1 MTEDRKLPGVGTSF
15 RITAPP
21 APPLLS
27 FAYRLQY
34 DVELLGTDR
43 ETRRARLLV
52 LGPRQRSPVAL
63 ISISLDE
70 LDGLV
75 WTAND
80 NGADATPNN

>member
-1 MTEDRKLPGVGTSF
+1 MNEDRKLPDVGKSF

-21 APPLLS
+21 TPPLLG

-34 DVELLGTDR
+34 DIELLGTDR

-52 LGPRQRSPVAL
+52 LGPRQHSPVAL

-75 WTAND
+75 WAAVD
-80 NGADATPNN
+80 GSAEPN